1 MNFGKTFWG
10 LLCIFAAA
18 VLILD
23 ALNVLVPIENAIGG
37 VSVLALLAGVFLL
50 AYILKNLF
58 GGRLGSIFV
67 PLGLMFMLFEKNIA
81 TLCGAESA
89 NLINNWLVLL
99 ISVLLATG
107 VDSLLPKR
115 KRFKFIKI
123 EGIGRKEKTLSEDRD
138 YTDNSLGS
146 SVVYI
151 DCEDFVSK
159 TIENNIGSCSV
170 HFVSPEEYEGGG
182 VLCLENNLG
191 HLIVNVPS
199 DWNVKCDI
207 ENNLGHVSGYRA
219 CDGNERLLYIR
230 GENNLGKITIE
241 YIE

>member
-23 ALNVLVPIENAIGG
+23 ALDVLVPIENAIGG

-58 GGRLGSIFV
+58 SGRLGSIFV

-81 TLCGAESA
+81 TLCNAESS
-89 NLINNWLVLL
+89 NLINDWLVLL

-107 VDSLLPKR
+107 VDALLPKR

-182 VLCLENNLG
+182 VIYLENNLG
-191 HLIVNVPS
+191 HLLVNVPS
-199 DWNVKCDI
+199 EWSVKCDM
-207 ENNLGHVSGYRA
+207 ENNLGRIEGC
-219 CDGNERLLYIR
+219 CDRIGDGPVLCIR
-230 GENNLGKITIE
+230 GENNLGKITIK